1 IKVQPLPAP
10 GKAAPLEA
18 AAKDKLPADSEAR
31 KDVPQPPNVNEPNKD
46 DKPGQPNEPAKPPP
60 PPAANAVKMQ
70 PWAGAVTPEQ
80 QKKIDEAIARGV
92 KFLRD
97 TQFADGSWAST
108 GIHTLGCTALPAL
121 TLLECGAS
129 PKDPGIVAAATYVR
143 KHSAD

>member
-1 IKVQPLPAP
+1 
-10 GKAAPLEA
+10 
-18 AAKDKLPADSEAR
+18 
-31 KDVPQPPNVNEPNKD
+31 
-46 DKPGQPNEPAKPPP
+46 
-60 PPAANAVKMQ
+60 MQ
-70 PWAGAVTPEQ
+70 PWPGAVTPER

-129 PKDPGIVAAATYVR
+129 PKDPGIVAAFAEDLQPGLHAGRFGVCTW
-143 KHSAD
+143 A